1 VRDSRW
7 VEEEEETKRKS
18 WAESGSRWSWQEE
31 ESTAH
36 TSNLSVSKPQNE
48 TRPSRTYETTT
59 MKCGNN
65 ACLLTLPCTTH
76 LFLSSN
82 RPRSLSL
89 SLEQGGGCCCY
100 CCLSV
105 FESRRCRPCMYVC
118 MYVFINETVFVCVCA
133 VYLSRRATHKH
144 SGKHKYILTNAASAE
159 TEIFTSY
166 GPRRGPK
173 RRKLRQRLKTQ
184 P

>member
-76 LFLSSN
+76 LFLSPN

-89 SLEQGGGCCCY
+89 SLEQGAFVVVIAV
-100 CCLSV
+100 CLSLG
-105 FESRRCRPCMYVC
+105 RDAAGHVC
-118 MYVFINETVFVCVCA
+118 MYACMYLLMRLCLCVC
-133 VYLSRRATHKH
+133 
-144 SGKHKYILTNAASAE
+144 
-159 TEIFTSY
+159 
-166 GPRRGPK
+166 
-173 RRKLRQRLKTQ
+173 LRCLPQQTCNTQ
-184 P
+184 T